1 MLKRFVAL
9 AMVLVMV
16 LGLGL
21 VAYALPRTP
30 CGHTEFTTKHKL
42 NYMTRT
48 SVNHTYTDDW
58 TTICDICGSQLQGRD
73 VVTEDHRYKQY
84 STHVGEKHVFTE
96 SCGDCGYC
104 NRTATLPCTGSPHIT
119 CPW

>member
-9 AMVLVMV
+9 AMALVMI
-16 LGLGL
+16 LGVSV
-21 VAYALPRTP
+21 VAYAFPRTA

-58 TTICDICGSQLQGRD
+58 TTVCDICGAQLQGRD
-73 VVTEDHRYKQY
+73 VVTEDHRYK
-84 STHVGEKHVFTE
+84 THSAHTDDKHVFTE
-96 SCGDCGYC
+96 SCSDCGYTK
-104 NRTATLPCTGSPHIT
+104 RTAILPCTGSPHIT